1 MKPAANYEAQA
12 RCKVLHAAWVVK
24 HKPKSLAGV
33 VGNNEAIQKFIDW
46 VKSWEKGV
54 PKKRAAFLY
63 GPPGIGKT
71 ITVEA
76 FANDFKR
83 ELVEKNASDYRT
95 EEAINRFAGLA
106 SQYGSLFGGKRIVLL
121 DELDGLTGTA
131 DKGGVKAIT
140 DIVKTAQCPIILIA
154 NNAYDPRFTNLRNYC
169 LLIEF
174 KKPPTGEVMKHLKR
188 ICTSEEIQADED
200 ALKFIAQ
207 RSEGDIRS
215 AVNDLQALAQ
225 GKKKLTYE
233 EVSWLGYRDRQDT
246 IFNVLRMIIY
256 GRTCLSAK
264 QAVGMADVD
273 IDMLFEW
280 IYENVPAHLTDP
292 HDLARAMDAL
302 SMADVYRGRIH
313 ATQDWSFMRYV
324 IDHMAAGVAMARQ
337 NTKPGGWIP
346 FKFPTRIQML
356 SRSKAE
362 RAMQLS
368 IRRKIKRKCHISA
381 NRASKEVLPYLRIIF
396 KNNLH
401 MAAGIATWLDL
412 DSEMIEYLAGTKQN
426 VETIK

>member
-1 MKPAANYEAQA
+1 MYG
-12 RCKVLHAAWVVK
+12 AWTVK
-24 HKPKSLAGV
+24 HKPKFLAEV
-33 VGNNEAIQKFIDW
+33 VGNKEAIQKFIDW
-46 VKSWEKGV
+46 VNSWERGI

-71 ITVEA
+71 VTVEA
-76 FANDFKR
+76 FANDFKM

-95 EEAINRFAGLA
+95 EDAIHRFAGLA

-140 DIVKTAQCPIILIA
+140 DVVKTAQCPIVLIA
-154 NNAYDPRFTNLRNYC
+154 NNAYDPRFSNLRSYC

-174 KKPPTGEVMKHLKR
+174 KKPPSGEVMKHLKR
-188 ICTSEEIQADED
+188 ICMHEGIQADEE

-207 RSEGDIRS
+207 RSGGDIRS

-225 GKKKLTYE
+225 DKKKLTYE
-233 EVSWLGYRDRQDT
+233 DVSWHGYRDRQET
-246 IFNVLRMIIY
+246 IFNVLRMVIY

-264 QAVGMADVD
+264 QAVDMADVD

-292 HDLARAMDAL
+292 HDLAKAMDAL
-302 SMADVYRGRIH
+302 SMADVFRGRIR
-313 ATQDWSFMRYV
+313 ATQDWSFTRYV
-324 IDHMAAGVAMARQ
+324 IDYMTAGVAMARQ
-337 NTKPGGWIP
+337 NTKVSGWIP

-362 RAMQLS
+362 RATQLS
-368 IRRKIKRKCHISA
+368 IGYKIKRRCHISA
-381 NRASKEVLPYLRIIF
+381 NRASKEVLPYLKIIF
-396 KNNLH
+396 KNNAN
-401 MAAGIATWLDL
+401 MAAGIAKWLDL
-412 DSEMIEYLAGTKQN
+412 DQDMIEYLAESKEKTEAIVKLLS
-426 VETIK
+426 

>member
-1 MKPAANYEAQA
+1 MY
-12 RCKVLHAAWVVK
+12 AAWTVK
-24 HKPKSLAGV
+24 HKPKSLAEV
-33 VGNNEAIQKFIDW
+33 IGNKETIQKFVDW
-46 VKSWEKGV
+46 IKSWDKGA

-71 ITVEA
+71 VTVEA
-76 FANDFKR
+76 LAYDFQM

-95 EEAINRFAGLA
+95 EDAINRFAGLA

-140 DIVKTAQCPIILIA
+140 DIVKTAQCPIVLIA
-154 NNAYDPRFTNLRNYC
+154 NNAYDPRFSNLRSYC
-169 LLIEF
+169 FLIEF
-174 KKPPTGEVMKHLKR
+174 KKPPAGEVTKHLKR
-188 ICTSEEIQADED
+188 ICICEGIQADEE

-207 RSEGDIRS
+207 RSGGDVRS

-225 GKKKLTYE
+225 GQKKLAYE
-233 EVSWLGYRDRQDT
+233 DVSWLGYRDRQDT

-264 QAVGMADVD
+264 QAVDMANMD

-280 IYENVPAHLTDP
+280 IYENVPEHLTDP

-302 SMADVYRGRIH
+302 SIADVYRGRIR
-313 ATQDWSFMRYV
+313 ATQDWSFTRYV
-324 IDHMAAGVAMARQ
+324 IDYMTAGVAMARQ
-337 NTKPGGWIP
+337 NTKAHGWIP
-346 FKFPTRIQML
+346 FKFPARIQML

-362 RAMQLS
+362 RAMRLN
-368 IRRKIKRKCHISA
+368 IGRKIKRRCHISA
-381 NRASKEVLPYLRIIF
+381 NRASKEVLPFLKIIF
-396 KNNLH
+396 KNNAD
-401 MAAGIATWLDL
+401 MAAGLAKWLDL
-412 DSEMIEYLAGTKQN
+412 DAEMVEHLAGSKEKAEN
-426 VETIK
+426 IVKLLS